1 MASHTNTTPQKRGF
15 ITLNVDSVADHIYQ
29 RVEDHNKDKKDELKV
44 REQSG
49 PLVGSTSV
57 KILGAPFEKEV
68 QRSIERIVDG
78 RVVRDTNFHRST
90 SPDDDDREQKE
101 RKKKDDIEEK
111 YDTSEL

>member
-1 MASHTNTTPQKRGF
+1 MAPHTPQKRGY
-15 ITLNVDSVADHIYQ
+15 ISLNVDSVADHIYQ

-49 PLVGSTSV
+49 PVVGSTSIQ
-57 KILGAPFEKEV
+57 ILGAPFEKEV

-78 RVVRDTNFHRST
+78 RVVRDTSIHRST
-90 SPDDDDREQKE
+90 SPDNDEKKEEE
-101 RKKKDDIEEK
+101 RKKSAIEEK

>member
-1 MASHTNTTPQKRGF
+1 MASNTPQKRGF

-49 PLVGSTSV
+49 PVVGSTSIQ
-57 KILGAPFEKEV
+57 ILGAPFEKEV

-78 RVVRDTNFHRST
+78 RVVRDTSIHRST
-90 SPDDDDREQKE
+90 SPDDDDRKE
-101 RKKKDDIEEK
+101 KEKKKKSAIEEK